1 MTKQG
6 RYRVKVSRRARDAL
20 LKLTKKLQRRLITA
34 MQNLAH
40 DPRPARCKKLAG
52 QGSMYRIRLGTY
64 RIVYQIQDDEL
75 LVLVL
80 RIGHRSEIYRRL

>member
-1 MTKQG
+1 MAKQG
-6 RYRVKVSRRARDAL
+6 GYQVKVSRRARDAL
-20 LKLTKKLQRRLITA
+20 LKLSKKLQRRLITA

-52 QGSMYRIRLGTY
+52 QGSLYRIRLGAY

-75 LVLVL
+75 LILVL
-80 RIGHRSEIYRRL
+80 RIGHRSDVYRRL

>member
-6 RYRVKVSRRARDAL
+6 RYRVKVGRRARDAL

-34 MQNLAH
+34 MQSLAH
-40 DPRPARCKKLAG
+40 DPRPSRCKKLVG
-52 QGSMYRIRLGTY
+52 QGSLYRIRVGAY
-64 RIVYQIQDDEL
+64 RVVYQIKDDEL

-80 RIGHRSEIYRRL
+80 RIGHRSDVYRRL

>member
-1 MTKQG
+1 MTERG
-6 RYRVKVSRRARDAL
+6 RYRVKVSRRTRDAL
-20 LKLTKKLQRRLITA
+20 LKLTRKLQRRLITA

-52 QGSMYRIRLGTY
+52 QGSLYRIRLGAS

-75 LVLVL
+75 LILVV
-80 RIGHRSEIYRRL
+80 RIGHRSDVYRHL

>member
-1 MTKQG
+1 MAKQG
-6 RYRVKVSRRARDAL
+6 CYQVKVSRRARDAL
-20 LKLTKKLQRRLITA
+20 LKLNKKLQRRLVTA

-40 DPRPARCKKLAG
+40 EPRPPRCKKLAG
-52 QGSMYRIRLGTY
+52 QDSVYRIRLGAH

-80 RIGHRSEIYRRL
+80 RIGHRSSIYRQL